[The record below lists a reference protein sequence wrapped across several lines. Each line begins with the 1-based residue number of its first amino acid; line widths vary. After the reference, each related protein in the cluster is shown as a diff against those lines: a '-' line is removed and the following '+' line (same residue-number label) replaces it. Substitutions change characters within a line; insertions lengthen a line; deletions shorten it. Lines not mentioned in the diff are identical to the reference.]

1 MTDKS
6 YYIVNS
12 ETGEITETRGV
23 LSIDR
28 KTGLAE
34 IVPTDHDGDD
44 GMIVSSPIFET
55 EQLARY
61 WSGRILVTRL
71 DRAAANL
78 SAAENEHERAE
89 RVYRLALARKK
100 EHFSD

>member
-1 MTDKS
+1 MQNKT
-6 YYIVNS
+6 YYVVNS
-12 ETGEITETRGV
+12 ETGEITEATGV

-34 IVPTDHDGDD
+34 IVPTDHDGDG
-44 GMIVSSPIFET
+44 GMIVSNPIFES

-78 SAAENEHERAE
+78 WAAENEHERAE
-89 RVYRLALARKK
+89 LVYRHILARKK
-100 EHFSD
+100 EHFGE